1 MAEAQ
6 IYKIKELNNAQSLKL
21 FSRKAFKKDY
31 PLEGYAELCQK
42 FVNYTKGLP
51 LALEV
56 LGSFLFPKS
65 PNLWRSTLGR
75 IEKDPPKD
83 ILGVFKISF
92 DGLEEREKS
101 IFLDIAC
108 FFKGEFKS
116 HVTFILET
124 LYDNPDIDIEVLK
137 EKSLITITREG
148 FQMHDLLQQLGKII
162 APRESPE
169 EVARHSRL

>member
-65 PNLWRSTLGR
+65 PNLWRSSYTIVFAR
-75 IEKDPPKD
+75 IEAVHRTNIRIDKFEPFASLVIPT
-83 ILGVFKISF
+83 
-92 DGLEEREKS
+92 R
-101 IFLDIAC
+101 FLDIA
-108 FFKGEFKS
+108 
-116 HVTFILET
+116 
-124 LYDNPDIDIEVLK
+124 
-137 EKSLITITREG
+137 
-148 FQMHDLLQQLGKII
+148 
-162 APRESPE
+162 
-169 EVARHSRL
+169 